1 MVAKRVSRRKPT
13 TKARA
18 AVSTPELTEATV
30 LQVLES
36 PAFDFGINP
45 ELRQRLV
52 ATEAYLI
59 AEKRGFAP
67 GHDLDDWIAAEAA
80 IEARLRELRELRVA

>member
-13 TKARA
+13 SKASA
-18 AVSTPELTEATV
+18 AASTPELTEATV

-36 PAFDFGINP
+36 PASDFGIDV
-45 ELRQRLV
+45 ELRRRLV

-59 AEKRGFAP
+59 AEKRGFSP
-67 GHDLDDWIAAEAA
+67 GHDLDDWVAAEAA
-80 IEARLRELRELRVA
+80 VEARLREMRAA